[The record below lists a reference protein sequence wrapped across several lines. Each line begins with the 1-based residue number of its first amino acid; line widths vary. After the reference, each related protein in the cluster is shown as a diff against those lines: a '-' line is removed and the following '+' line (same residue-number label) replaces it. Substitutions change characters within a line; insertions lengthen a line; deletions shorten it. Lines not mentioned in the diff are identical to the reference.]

1 MTKSELRKL
10 YLEKRIALSPEES
23 AAKSL
28 QIAARFF
35 ENFNLSSIKY
45 IHCFI
50 SAEKFNEVDT
60 KPIFQRLW
68 SDFPQIQT
76 VVPRVDRRTG
86 KLESLKYGTDVE
98 LVHNRWQIGEPAHNE
113 CVEAAEIDMVLVP
126 LVCFDRHGHRVGY
139 GKGFYDRFLSECRE
153 DCLKIGLS
161 FFEPVERI
169 DDSHAGDVRL
179 DFGITPND
187 VFATGTVRIGK
198 EG

>member
-23 AAKSL
+23 AATSL

-126 LVCFDRHGHRVGY
+126 LVCFDRHGHRVG
-139 GKGFYDRFLSECRE
+139 
-153 DCLKIGLS
+153 LKIGLS
-161 FFEPVERI
+161 FFEPIERI

-179 DFGITPND
+179 DFGITPNN